1 MIGGDSL
8 RIGLVGVGR
17 MGKVLAGRMKEYADV
32 CVFDRDPEKLA
43 VVAEALELPVATGI
57 DELADIGTVILA
69 IPDREVVSLI
79 KDFNLIQKPLVV
91 INIATNVA
99 QIVLEET
106 ALKHVRC
113 TGVKLI
119 GHAGEIAVGQRPA
132 IIVNDKPADLVPLAQ
147 ELFQPIGDIIVG
159 KSDSVAAINTIA
171 AQKALEAAVN
181 IEETLINGGV
191 TDSSV
196 IKSAIRQVA
205 AGIMKSYTNDDL
217 GPFAREIVRAVRA
230 KLKK

>member
-1 MIGGDSL
+1 M

-17 MGKVLAGRMKEYADV
+17 MGKVLAGRMKEYADI

-43 VVAEALELPVATGI
+43 VVAEELDLPVAAGI

-79 KDFNLIQKPLVV
+79 KDFNLIHKPLVV

-132 IIVNDKPADLVPLAQ
+132 IIVNDKPADLVPLAR

-205 AGIMKSYTNDDL
+205 AGILKAYTNDDL

>member
-1 MIGGDSL
+1 M
-8 RIGLVGVGR
+8 GR
-17 MGKVLAGRMKEYADV
+17 TLANRMKEYAEV
-32 CVFDRDPEKLA
+32 WVFDRDPERLA
-43 VVAEALELPVATGI
+43 VIAEELGVPVAAGI

-69 IPDREVVSLI
+69 VPDREVVSLI

-113 TGVKLI
+113 TGVKMI
-119 GHAGEIAVGQRPA
+119 GHAGEIAMGQRPV
-132 IIVNDKPADLVPLAQ
+132 IIVNDRPGDLVPLAR
-147 ELFQPIGDIIVG
+147 ELFEPIGDIIVG
-159 KSDSVAAINTIA
+159 KSDSVTAVNTIA

-191 TDSSV
+191 TDSNV

-205 AGIMKSYTNDDL
+205 AGILKAYTNDDL
-217 GPFAREIVRAVRA
+217 GPFAREIVRAIRA
-230 KLKK
+230 KLKR

>member
-1 MIGGDSL
+1 M
-8 RIGLVGVGR
+8 RIGMVGVGR
-17 MGKVLAGRMKEYADV
+17 MGKVLASRLKE
-32 CVFDRDPEKLA
+32 CSEILLFDRDPDRLA
-43 VVAEALELPVATGI
+43 KIAEELDLPVAAGI
-57 DELADIGTVILA
+57 DELAEIGVVIMA
-69 IPDREVVSLI
+69 VPDREVVSLI
-79 KDFNLIQKPLVV
+79 KDFNLIKKPLVV

-119 GHAGEIAVGQRPA
+119 GHAGEIAMDQRPV
-132 IIVNDKPADLVPLAQ
+132 IIVNDKPADLVPLAR
-147 ELFQPIGDIIVG
+147 ELFEPIGDIIVG
-159 KSDSVAAINTIA
+159 KSDSVTAINTIA

-181 IEETLINGGV
+181 IEETLISGGV
-191 TDSSV
+191 TDSNV

-205 AGIMKSYTNDDL
+205 AGIMKAYTHDDL
-217 GPFAREIVRAVRA
+217 GPFAREIVRAIRA

>member
-1 MIGGDSL
+1 M
-8 RIGLVGVGR
+8 RVGLVGVGR
-17 MGKVLAGRMKEYADV
+17 MGRVLAGRMKEYAEV
-32 CVFDRDPEKLA
+32 CVFDRDPERLA
-43 VVAEALELPVATGI
+43 VIAGELDVPVAAGI
-57 DELADIGTVILA
+57 DELADIGIVILA
-69 IPDREVVSLI
+69 VPDREVVSLI

-119 GHAGEIAVGQRPA
+119 GHAGEVAMGQRPV
-132 IIVNDKPADLVPLAQ
+132 IIVNDKPGDLVPLAQ
-147 ELFQPIGDIIVG
+147 QLFEPIGDIIVG
-159 KSDSVAAINTIA
+159 KSDSVTAINTIA

-191 TDSSV
+191 TDSNV

-205 AGIMKSYTNDDL
+205 SGIMKAYTNDDL
-217 GPFAREIVRAVRA
+217 GPFAREIVRAIRA
-230 KLKK
+230 KLKR

>member
-17 MGKVLAGRMKEYADV
+17 MGKVLAGRMKEYADI

-43 VVAEALELPVATGI
+43 VVAEELDLPVAAGI

-79 KDFNLIQKPLVV
+79 KDFNLIHKPLVV

-132 IIVNDKPADLVPLAQ
+132 IIVNDKPADLVPLAR

-205 AGIMKSYTNDDL
+205 AGILKAYTNDDL

>member
-1 MIGGDSL
+1 M

-43 VVAEALELPVATGI
+43 VVAEELDLPVAAGI

-79 KDFNLIQKPLVV
+79 KDFNLIHKPLVV

-119 GHAGEIAVGQRPA
+119 GHAGEIAIGQRPA

-191 TDSSV
+191 TDSNV

-205 AGIMKSYTNDDL
+205 AGILKAYTNDDL